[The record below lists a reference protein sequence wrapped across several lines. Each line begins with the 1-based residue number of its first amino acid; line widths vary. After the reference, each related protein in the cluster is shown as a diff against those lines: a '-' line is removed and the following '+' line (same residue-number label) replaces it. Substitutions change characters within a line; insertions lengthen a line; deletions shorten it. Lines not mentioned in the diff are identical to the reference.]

1 MWKQSQ
7 RGQVTRPVRLL
18 FKKCGG
24 KGRKKVERTV
34 LENTGVF
41 WLFVCLFNLGSEN
54 Y

>member
-24 KGRKKVERTV
+24 KGRKKMERTV

-41 WLFVCLFNLGSEN
+41 CPLTEFLFELCPL
-54 Y
+54 

>member
-7 RGQVTRPVRLL
+7 RGQVTCPDRLL

-24 KGRKKVERTV
+24 KGREKVERTV

-41 WLFVCLFNLGSEN
+41 CHLTEFLFELCSL
-54 Y
+54 